1 VRGNVYRR
9 VRLLEGRLAR
19 KGESAIGGTAEAEIA
34 VDGSE
39 RLSGFLHL
47 GNRKRSTEDKKKQW
61 IRLGFDV

>member
-1 VRGNVYRR
+1 

-34 VDGSE
+34 VDGCE

-47 GNRKRSTEDKKKQW
+47 ETGKYRRRRKKKQW
-61 IRLGFDV
+61 NLVRDLKFRFEEGL

>member
-1 VRGNVYRR
+1 
-9 VRLLEGRLAR
+9 LEGRLAR